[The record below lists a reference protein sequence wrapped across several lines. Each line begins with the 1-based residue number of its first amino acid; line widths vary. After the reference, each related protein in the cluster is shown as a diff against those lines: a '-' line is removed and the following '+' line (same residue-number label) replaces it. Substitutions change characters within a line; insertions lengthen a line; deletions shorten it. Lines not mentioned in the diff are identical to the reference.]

1 MVHTLL
7 NKYLAGETTANEERE
22 LKRLL
27 LGAPPSQL
35 SEEERAIRDLLSY
48 TEAEADEEDI
58 FAIDLS
64 EEYDKVVRP
73 KRSIRIWPYVA
84 AACVAGALFLFLTP
98 PKDEA
103 GQHEFELPIA
113 VVLPD
118 TTATELL
125 ADEAPEPPQQPAST
139 EETSNEKPAAP
150 RQLMAE
156 VILPTSA
163 EEEEGMEQQDIP
175 TAVPSQPDENMQL
188 AALQGVG
195 EEPAETYTI
204 THPERL
210 EYTPEELEVLK
221 ERARQK
227 YMEWIQLEQ
236 EILEAD
242 KRRTAN
248 IK

>member
-1 MVHTLL
+1 MRHTLL
-7 NKYLAGETTANEERE
+7 NKYMAGETTVSEERE
-22 LKRLL
+22 LMRLL

-35 SEEERAIRDLLSY
+35 SEEERAVLDLLSY
-48 TEAEADEEDI
+48 AEAEADEEDI

-73 KRSIRIWPYVA
+73 KRTIRLWPYVA

-103 GQHEFELPIA
+103 GQQKVELPIA
-113 VVLPD
+113 TVLPD

-125 ADEAPEPPQQPAST
+125 ADAAPETAPQLATT
-139 EETSNEKPAAP
+139 EETTTEKPAAP
-150 RQLMAE
+150 RQLVAE
-156 VILPTSA
+156 VSLPASA
-163 EEEEGMEQQDIP
+163 EEEEVMEQQDIP
-175 TAVPSQPDENMQL
+175 TAAPSQPEENIQL
-188 AALQGVG
+188 TALQWAG
-195 EEPAETYTI
+195 EEPSETYTI

-221 ERARQK
+221 ERAREK

>member
-1 MVHTLL
+1 MKHTLL
-7 NKYLAGETTANEERE
+7 NKYMTGETTANEERE

-27 LGAPPSQL
+27 LEVPPSQL
-35 SEEERAIRDLLSY
+35 SEEERAVRDLLSY
-48 TEAEADEEDI
+48 AEAEADEEDI

-64 EEYDKVVRP
+64 EEYDKVVRT
-73 KRSIRIWPYVA
+73 KRSIRLWPYVA

-103 GQHEFELPIA
+103 GQQKVELPIA
-113 VVLPD
+113 EVLPD

-125 ADEAPEPPQQPAST
+125 ADATPETHAQSAT
-139 EETSNEKPAAP
+139 EEETNSDSPAAR
-150 RQLMAE
+150 RQLLAE
-156 VILPTSA
+156 ASLPVPT
-163 EEEEGMEQQDIP
+163 EEEEVTKQQDIP
-175 TAVPSQPDENMQL
+175 TTTPSQPDENVQL
-188 AALQGVG
+188 AALHEAG
-195 EEPAETYTI
+195 EESSETYTI
-204 THPERL
+204 TRPERL

-221 ERARQK
+221 ERAREK

>member
-1 MVHTLL
+1 M
-7 NKYLAGETTANEERE
+7 AGETTVSEERE

-27 LGAPPSQL
+27 LEVPPNQL
-35 SEEERAIRDLLSY
+35 SEEERAVRELLSY
-48 TEAEADEEDI
+48 AEAEADEEDI

-73 KRSIRIWPYVA
+73 KRTVRLWPYVA
-84 AACVAGALFLFLTP
+84 AACVVGALFLFLTP
-98 PKDEA
+98 PKDEV
-103 GQHEFELPIA
+103 GQHEVELPIA
-113 VVLPD
+113 KVLPD

-125 ADEAPEPPQQPAST
+125 ADAAPETAPQSAAE
-139 EETSNEKPAAP
+139 EETNSDSPAAP
-150 RQLMAE
+150 RQLLAE
-156 VILPTSA
+156 VSLPVPT
-163 EEEEGMEQQDIP
+163 EEEEMTEQQDIP
-175 TAVPSQPDENMQL
+175 TTVPYQPDENMQL
-188 AALQGVG
+188 AALQGAG
-195 EEPAETYTI
+195 EEPSETYTI

-221 ERARQK
+221 ERAREK

>member
-1 MVHTLL
+1 MRHTLL

-22 LKRLL
+22 LKCLL

-35 SEEERAIRDLLSY
+35 SEEERAVRDLLSY
-48 TEAEADEEDI
+48 AEAETDEEDI

-73 KRSIRIWPYVA
+73 KRSVRLWPYVA

-103 GQHEFELPIA
+103 GRHEVELPIA

-125 ADEAPEPPQQPAST
+125 ADAATETAPQLAT
-139 EETSNEKPAAP
+139 AEETTNEKPAAP
-150 RQLMAE
+150 RQLVAE
-156 VILPTSA
+156 VSLPASA
-163 EEEEGMEQQDIP
+163 EEEEVIEQQDIP
-175 TAVPSQPDENMQL
+175 TIVPSQSVENMQL
-188 AALQGVG
+188 AALQGAG
-195 EEPAETYTI
+195 EESSETYTI

-221 ERARQK
+221 ERAREK

>member
-1 MVHTLL
+1 MKHTLL
-7 NKYLAGETTANEERE
+7 NKYMAGETTVSEERE
-22 LKRLL
+22 LMRLL

-35 SEEERAIRDLLSY
+35 SEEERAVLDLLSY
-48 TEAEADEEDI
+48 AEAEADEEDI

-64 EEYDKVVRP
+64 EEYEKVVRP
-73 KRSIRIWPYVA
+73 KRTIRLWPYVA

-98 PKDEA
+98 PKDEV
-103 GQHEFELPIA
+103 GQHEVELPIA

-125 ADEAPEPPQQPAST
+125 ADAATETAPQLATT
-139 EETSNEKPAAP
+139 EETTTEKPAAP
-150 RQLMAE
+150 RQLVAE
-156 VILPTSA
+156 VSLPASA
-163 EEEEGMEQQDIP
+163 EEEEVMEQQDIP
-175 TAVPSQPDENMQL
+175 TAAPSQPEENIQL
-188 AALQGVG
+188 TALQWAG
-195 EEPAETYTI
+195 EEPSETYTI

-221 ERARQK
+221 ERAREK

>member
-7 NKYLAGETTANEERE
+7 NKYMAGETTANEERE

-27 LGAPPSQL
+27 LGVPPSQL
-35 SEEERAIRDLLSY
+35 SEEERSILELLSY
-48 TEAEADEEDI
+48 AEAETDEEDI

-73 KRSIRIWPYVA
+73 KRSVRLWPYVA

-103 GQHEFELPIA
+103 GQQKVELPIA
-113 VVLPD
+113 TVLPD

-125 ADEAPEPPQQPAST
+125 ADAAPETAPQLATT
-139 EETSNEKPAAP
+139 EEMTNEKPAAP
-150 RQLMAE
+150 RQLLAE
-156 VILPTSA
+156 VSLPVPT
-163 EEEEGMEQQDIP
+163 EEEEVTKQQDIP
-175 TAVPSQPDENMQL
+175 TTAPSQPEENIQL
-188 AALQGVG
+188 AALKRTV
-195 EEPAETYTI
+195 EEPSETYTI
-204 THPERL
+204 TRPERL

-221 ERARQK
+221 ERAREK

>member
-27 LGAPPSQL
+27 LGVPPSQL

-48 TEAEADEEDI
+48 AEAEADEEDI

-73 KRSIRIWPYVA
+73 KRTIRLWPYVA

-103 GQHEFELPIA
+103 GQQKVELPIA

-125 ADEAPEPPQQPAST
+125 ADATPETTAQSAT
-139 EETSNEKPAAP
+139 EEEMNSESPAAR
-150 RQLMAE
+150 RQLLAE
-156 VILPTSA
+156 VSLPVPT
-163 EEEEGMEQQDIP
+163 EEEEVTKQQDIP
-175 TAVPSQPDENMQL
+175 TTAPSQPDENMQL

-195 EEPAETYTI
+195 EESSETYTI

-221 ERARQK
+221 ERAREK
-227 YMEWIQLEQ
+227 YMEWIHLEQ

-248 IK
+248 IE

>member
-1 MVHTLL
+1 M
-7 NKYLAGETTANEERE
+7 AGETTVSEERE
-22 LKRLL
+22 LRRLL

-35 SEEERAIRDLLSY
+35 NEEERTVLELLSY
-48 TEAEADEEDI
+48 AEAETDEEDI

-73 KRSIRIWPYVA
+73 KRSIRLWPYVA

-103 GQHEFELPIA
+103 GQQKVELPIA
-113 VVLPD
+113 EVLPD

-125 ADEAPEPPQQPAST
+125 ADATPETPQQLATT
-139 EETSNEKPAAP
+139 EEMNSVKTAVQ
-150 RQLMAE
+150 RQLVAE
-156 VILPTSA
+156 VIQSDSA
-163 EEEEGMEQQDIP
+163 EEEEVTEQQDIP
-175 TAVPSQPDENMQL
+175 TTAPSQPDENIQL
-188 AALQGVG
+188 AALKRTA
-195 EEPAETYTI
+195 EEPSETYTI
-204 THPERL
+204 TRPERL

-221 ERARQK
+221 ERAKEK
-227 YMEWIQLEQ
+227 YLEWIQLEQ

>member
-1 MVHTLL
+1 M
-7 NKYLAGETTANEERE
+7 AGETTVSEERE
-22 LKRLL
+22 LKCLL
-27 LGAPPSQL
+27 LGVPPSQL
-35 SEEERAIRDLLSY
+35 SEEERAVRDLLSY

-73 KRSIRIWPYVA
+73 KRTIRLWPYVA

-103 GQHEFELPIA
+103 GQHEVELPVA
-113 VVLPD
+113 TVLPD
-118 TTATELL
+118 TTTTELL
-125 ADEAPEPPQQPAST
+125 ADAAPETAPQLATT
-139 EETSNEKPAAP
+139 EEMNSDSPAAP
-150 RQLMAE
+150 RQLLAE
-156 VILPTSA
+156 VSLPASA
-163 EEEEGMEQQDIP
+163 EEEEVMEQQDIP
-175 TAVPSQPDENMQL
+175 TAVPSQPDENIQL
-188 AALQGVG
+188 AALQGAG
-195 EEPAETYTI
+195 EESSETYTI

-221 ERARQK
+221 ERAREK

>member
-1 MVHTLL
+1 MRHTLL
-7 NKYLAGETTANEERE
+7 NKYLAGESTANEERE

-27 LGAPPSQL
+27 LGVPPNQL
-35 SEEERAIRDLLSY
+35 SEEERAVLDLLSY
-48 TEAEADEEDI
+48 AEAEADEEDI

-73 KRSIRIWPYVA
+73 KRSIRLWPYVA

-98 PKDEA
+98 PKDEG
-103 GQHEFELPIA
+103 GQHEVELPIA
-113 VVLPD
+113 EVLPD

-125 ADEAPEPPQQPAST
+125 ADAAPETPAQSAT
-139 EETSNEKPAAP
+139 EEETNSDSPAAR
-150 RQLMAE
+150 RQLVAE
-156 VILPTSA
+156 VSLPVPT
-163 EEEEGMEQQDIP
+163 EEEEVTEQQDIP
-175 TAVPSQPDENMQL
+175 TTAPSQPDENMQL

-195 EEPAETYTI
+195 EESSETYTI

-221 ERARQK
+221 ERAREK

>member
-1 MVHTLL
+1 M
-7 NKYLAGETTANEERE
+7 AGETTANEERE

-27 LGAPPSQL
+27 LGVPPSQL
-35 SEEERAIRDLLSY
+35 SEEERAVLDLLSY

-73 KRSIRIWPYVA
+73 KRTIRLWPYVA

-103 GQHEFELPIA
+103 GQQKVELPIA

-125 ADEAPEPPQQPAST
+125 ADDATVTVPQLATT
-139 EETSNEKPAAP
+139 EEKTNEKPAAP
-150 RQLMAE
+150 RQLLAE
-156 VILPTSA
+156 VSLPASA
-163 EEEEGMEQQDIP
+163 EEEEEVTEQQDIP
-175 TAVPSQPDENMQL
+175 TTVPYQPDENIQL

-195 EEPAETYTI
+195 EEPSETYTI

-221 ERARQK
+221 ERAREK
-227 YMEWIQLEQ
+227 YMEWIHLEQ